1 MLFSQDMIPPA
12 DVRAMSPR
20 LLAYIGD
27 AVFHLFE
34 REREIMSAS
43 TASQMHRN
51 STKRASAKG
60 QADLLDIIESELS
73 AEEADIVRR
82 ARNLK
87 SPQRRANQAE
97 YRRATA
103 FEALVGFLYL
113 TDAARLQR
121 ILERTVTS
129 IKAAE

>member
-1 MLFSQDMIPPA
+1 MLFSQSFIPTA

-34 REREIMSAS
+34 REREILSAA

-60 QADLLDIIESELS
+60 QATLLDLIEPELS
-73 AEEADIVRR
+73 EEEADIVRR

-103 FEALVGFLYL
+103 FEALVGYLYL
-113 TDAARLQR
+113 TDGARLQL
-121 ILERTVTS
+121 ILQRTVIS
-129 IKAAE
+129 DEAP